1 MGFAEARAQ
10 LEARQPEHMPGPSLD
25 RIREVVNY
33 LDHPELTYPTIHVTG
48 TNGKT
53 TAARVTGAV
62 GCAYGLTAGVFTS
75 PHLLSVTERFSI
87 CGVDMTEREFADEW
101 AHLEPF
107 LELVDGLGLG
117 EVTYFEAVTA
127 LAYLWFADRPVGLG
141 VFEVGMGGSWD
152 ATNLVTGDVA
162 VITPVGLDH
171 VAELGPTL
179 ADIAAEKAGI
189 LKPGRTG
196 VIRAQDPEVA
206 VVLARRADEVGATL
220 LHEGA
225 DWEVEEEL
233 LAVGGQSFR
242 VRGSTPRT
250 RTSTS
255 PCSAPIPWRTPPPV
269 SSPSRCCSGQALD
282 EATVRKGLR
291 EVRSPGRLEVVGRE
305 PLVLLDGAHNPAG
318 AGALAEALERAFTVG
333 SPPPR
338 ARREREQGRGGD
350 RGSAR
355 AAGGRRLRHPQRQ
368 RAERGTERPRR
379 GGEGARAPR
388 GGPPVGG
395 GGARRRSRGR
405 EPLRRRPRHRIAVHG
420 RRRETRA
427 RDDGDPSVDFRAE
440 TSERRPERGEERAP
454 WRSNPPC

>member
-25 RIREVVNY
+25 RIRGLVDY

-87 CGVDMTEREFADEW
+87 CGVDMTEQEFADEW

-206 VVLARRADEVGATL
+206 VVLARKADEVGAAL

-242 VRGSTPRT
+242 VRGIHATYEDLYLPLFGAYSV
-250 RTSTS
+250 
-255 PCSAPIPWRTPPPV
+255 ANAAAGVVAIEV
-269 SSPSRCCSGQALD
+269 LAGQALD

-318 AGALAEALERAFTVG
+318 AGALAEALERAFTWDRLHLVLAVSASKDAEG
-333 SPPPR
+333 IVAALAPLADAVYATRNDSVRSGEPSVLAEA
-338 ARREREQGRGGD
+338 ARTLGRPAEVHPSVAD
-350 RGSAR
+350 ALEAAR
-355 AAGGRRLRHPQRQ
+355 AAASPSDAVLVTGSLFTVADAK
-368 RAERGTERPRR
+368 RAL
-379 GGEGARAPR
+379 
-388 GGPPVGG
+388 
-395 GGARRRSRGR
+395 ARR
-405 EPLRRRPRHRIAVHG
+405 
-420 RRRETRA
+420 
-427 RDDGDPSVDFRAE
+427 
-440 TSERRPERGEERAP
+440 
-454 WRSNPPC
+454 